1 MLNSVF
7 GLIGNGGGAAGGDY
21 ESIQTASGTG
31 SSSTITFSSISSTY
45 KHLQIRFVGLSSSN
59 ATLTIR
65 FNSDTGNN
73 YATHYLQGN
82 GSAASAGAESSQSL
96 INLYGALPLASASSQ
111 TGASII
117 DILDYQNTNK
127 YKTIRALCAYDSNGS
142 GFSNLVSGLWQ
153 STSAISSISLIC
165 NAGNW
170 TTSTQ
175 AALYGIKG

>member
-1 MLNSVF
+1 MLNQIAALHGTGVAAATNSFESIATVT
-7 GLIGNGGGAAGGDY
+7 GNG
-21 ESIQTASGTG
+21 
-31 SSSTITFSSISSTY
+31 SSATLSFSSIASTY

-59 ATLTIR
+59 ATLTVR

-117 DILDYQNTNK
+117 DLLDYANTSK
-127 YKTIRALCAYDSNGS
+127 YKTLRALCAYDSNGS

-153 STSAISSISLIC
+153 STSAISSISLTC

-170 TTSTQ
+170 TTSTK